1 MLCLL
6 TTTIRDSLTKCSN
19 YAEENPAILS
29 KNYGNGS
36 SKQEQQQ
43 EMEGVSGE
51 SYRNAQRK
59 IEGGVAAAAAFK
71 LQSTGFDTLGQAKN
85 IYLIRDDVK
94 SHDILP
100 GSCSK
105 TTETRRTTPT
115 TTRQKGAIWA
125 ITICHHFIHK
135 KNYCTFS
142 IFFIPTVSR
151 HEGTNFSL
159 D

>member
-36 SKQEQQQ
+36 SKQQQQQ

-115 TTRQKGAIWA
+115 TTRQKS
-125 ITICHHFIHK
+125 TILGHHYLPSLYTQKELLH
-135 KNYCTFS
+135 
-142 IFFIPTVSR
+142 FF
-151 HEGTNFSL
+151 NFFYPHCEST
-159 D
+159 

>member
-1 MLCLL
+1 MF
-6 TTTIRDSLTKCSN
+6 N

-36 SKQEQQQ
+36 SKQQQQQ

-85 IYLIRDDVK
+85 IYLKETTSNHMIYYLVLVQRLLK
-94 SHDILP
+94 QGELLLLLP
-100 GSCSK
+100 AKKVQFGPSSQHYLPSLY
-105 TTETRRTTPT
+105 T
-115 TTRQKGAIWA
+115 QKELL
-125 ITICHHFIHK
+125 HFF
-135 KNYCTFS
+135 N
-142 IFFIPTVSR
+142 FFIPTVSR

>member
-36 SKQEQQQ
+36 SKQQQQQ

-85 IYLIRDDVK
+85 IYKGRQIMIYYLV
-94 SHDILP
+94 LVQ
-100 GSCSK
+100 
-105 TTETRRTTPT
+105 RTLK
-115 TTRQKGAIWA
+115 QGARW
-125 ITICHHFIHK
+125 T
-135 KNYCTFS
+135 
-142 IFFIPTVSR
+142 
-151 HEGTNFSL
+151 
-159 D
+159 

>member
-36 SKQEQQQ
+36 SKQQQQQ

-115 TTRQKGAIWA
+115 TTRQKSTIWA

-142 IFFIPTVSR
+142 IFLSP
-151 HEGTNFSL
+151 L
-159 D
+159 